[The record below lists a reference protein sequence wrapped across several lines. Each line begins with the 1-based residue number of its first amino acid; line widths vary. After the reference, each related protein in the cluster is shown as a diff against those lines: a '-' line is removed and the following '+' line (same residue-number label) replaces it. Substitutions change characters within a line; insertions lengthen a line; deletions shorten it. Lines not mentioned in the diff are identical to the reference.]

1 MPSSCT
7 GPLTGAPKS
16 SIEPSVAGTKPAIML
31 SMVLLPHPLGPR
43 IETNSPAAIVKETL
57 STAWTSPLRDW
68 KRLVTLRTATA
79 ALSPM
84 TPAPRLAG
92 SAPAVSPALPV
103 DELVGVVRR
112 GLLRRHA
119 AVALEHF
126 EHLFPVVLVRPTN
139 RMSLGAGGVELL
151 FKRNPETFAQQ
162 IAAEIGIELETG
174 LDSGVR
180 LLGGGFP
187 TLLARRHELFDE
199 IG

>member
-1 MPSSCT
+1 
-7 GPLTGAPKS
+7 
-16 SIEPSVAGTKPAIML
+16 
-31 SMVLLPHPLGPR
+31 
-43 IETNSPAAIVKETL
+43 
-57 STAWTSPLRDW
+57 
-68 KRLVTLRTATA
+68 
-79 ALSPM
+79 M

-92 SAPAVSPALPV
+92 SAPAARSPALPS

-126 EHLFPVVLVRPTN
+126 EHLFPVVLVRPAD

-151 FKRNPETFAQQ
+151 FERNLKTFAQQ

-180 LLGGGFP
+180 LLCGGFP

-199 IG
+199 IGRLRNHFVASDQAGAIRDQSVTGIGNVFCSRQPAA